1 MANTGL
7 STFMHAKRDEKTG
20 EYAAPGKMAGAIEFK
35 ETLDRND
42 AKLYAD
48 NELKDSDTSVTGG
61 KLALT
66 VDDDDETV
74 FAPILGATL
83 EEMKVG
89 EKTYQKMVSR
99 TDDEPV
105 YVTFYPKV
113 KFVMGDEEAKS
124 AEDKTEYT
132 KPTVEGTLYP
142 VDGEYKVRVITES
155 LEEAKKVLE
164 ALFTPQEAA

>member
-1 MANTGL
+1 M
-7 STFMHAKRDEKTG
+7 
-20 EYAAPGKMAGAIEFK
+20 
-35 ETLDRND
+35 DRND

-105 YVTFYPKV
+105 YEGFGFITKKNGGKYRVTFYPKV

-164 ALFTPQEAA
+164 ALFTPQQDAA